1 MGPDPDDEMDARLGR
16 RPVRTRMTAPVGDD
30 ELVAAARAGRSA
42 AFDQLAR
49 RHFARVHALLFR
61 LVGNHEDA
69 EDLAQECF
77 VKAHRSLGWYRS
89 DCSFATWLYRIAVH
103 LSRDHYRKRSR
114 RGPIASIEDAQL
126 APPARGGGP
135 RQRAQELEFQ
145 GVLRDALDALPH
157 RLRTALVLRT
167 LEGLE
172 YDAIAEVLDIRPGT
186 ARVHVM
192 KARRQLARLLRG
204 WTEEDAR

>member
-1 MGPDPDDEMDARLGR
+1 MGTPVSDEELIAEAR
-16 RPVRTRMTAPVGDD
+16 VGN
-30 ELVAAARAGRSA
+30 RSA
-42 AFDQLAR
+42 YDTLAR
-49 RHFARVHALLFR
+49 RHFQRIHALLFR

-69 EDLAQECF
+69 EDLTQECF
-77 VKAHRSLGWYRS
+77 VKAHRSLDWYRS

-114 RGPIASIEDAQL
+114 RGKVASLSELQDAQA
-126 APPARGGGP
+126 APPSPRSGP
-135 RQRAQELEFQ
+135 RELVQQHEFE
-145 GVLRDALDALPH
+145 GVLREAMDSLPH

-172 YDAIAEVLDIRPGT
+172 YDAIAEVLGIQPGT

-192 KARRQLARLLRG
+192 KARRQLARLLSS
-204 WTEEDAR
+204 WTEGGAS

>member
-1 MGPDPDDEMDARLGR
+1 MGTSVSDLQLVSDA
-16 RPVRTRMTAPVGDD
+16 VGGDH
-30 ELVAAARAGRSA
+30 A
-42 AFDQLAR
+42 AFDALAR
-49 RHFARVHALLFR
+49 RHFARIHALLFR

-77 VKAHRSLGWYRS
+77 VKAHRSLGWYRGE
-89 DCSFATWLYRIAVH
+89 CSFATWLYRIAVH

-114 RGPIASIEDAQL
+114 RGPITSLTDMLGAPQAKASGPREDAMQ
-126 APPARGGGP
+126 
-135 RQRAQELEFQ
+135 LEFQ
-145 GVLRDALDALPH
+145 GVLREALDELPH

-172 YDAIAEVLDIRPGT
+172 YEAIAEVLGIKPGT

-192 KARRQLARLLRG
+192 KARKQLARTLRPWHEG
-204 WTEEDAR
+204 GQS